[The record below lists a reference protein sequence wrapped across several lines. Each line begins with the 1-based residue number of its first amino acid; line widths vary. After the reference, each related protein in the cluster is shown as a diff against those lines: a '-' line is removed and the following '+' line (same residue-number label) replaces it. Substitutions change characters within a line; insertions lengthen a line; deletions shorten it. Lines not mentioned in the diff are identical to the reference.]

1 MAQSK
6 IEKIAS
12 IEEEI
17 RQLKERQKLLKQQHN
32 LQERKDRTKRLCKRM
47 GLFESML
54 PDTIP
59 LTDEQFQIFLEQ
71 TVATEQSC
79 RLLDGLTAQNA
90 ATANPQGAQ
99 AAAQRST
106 PPTVKTAHTEHED
119 GADGSEDGGA
129 AQGRTYIPHECGM
142 CGLARRR
149 YVPVGTKEYGGGEIP
164 PPHLNDLQFCK
175 AWCKSIFR
183 IKSKYFFVAN

>member
-6 IEKIAS
+6 MEKIAS

-59 LTDEQFQIFLEQ
+59 LTDEQFKTFLEQ
-71 TVATEQSC
+71 TAATEQSR

-99 AAAQRST
+99 TATHTDTTPAAKA
-106 PPTVKTAHTEHED
+106 AYTEPQG
-119 GADGSEDGGA
+119 GADEDRDEGA
-129 AQGRTYIPHECGM
+129 AQG
-142 CGLARRR
+142 
-149 YVPVGTKEYGGGEIP
+149 
-164 PPHLNDLQFCK
+164 
-175 AWCKSIFR
+175 
-183 IKSKYFFVAN
+183 